1 MAITRV
7 ASTLLIVNHLKSLF
21 VNSYGYN
28 NSDPPSC
35 RPPFSYIR
43 AAAAAVGS
51 AKKLLQIC

>member
-43 AAAAAVGS
+43 AAVGS
-51 AKKLLQIC
+51 AKKLLEIG